1 MMNHFEQNDPFEN
14 MPLRLMMLVE
24 VRSAALKNYNA
35 MSTENRKRADAAA
48 RRAKSR
54 IEKEQL
60 IDRIENGDLFGDKF

>member
-1 MMNHFEQNDPFEN
+1 MKNRFEQNDPFES

-24 VRSAALKNYNA
+24 VRGAALKNYNA
-35 MSTENRKRADAAA
+35 MTAEGRKKADDAA

-60 IDRIENGDLFGDKF
+60 IDRIERGEVF

>member
-35 MSTENRKRADAAA
+35 MSAEDRIKADDAA
-48 RRAKSR
+48 RRAKNR
-54 IEKEQL
+54 VEKEQL
-60 IDRIENGDLFGDKF
+60 IDRIEKGEVF

>member
-1 MMNHFEQNDPFEN
+1 MKDHFEQNDPFEN

-24 VRSAALKNYNA
+24 VRGAALKNYNA
-35 MSTENRKRADAAA
+35 MSQEDRKRADDAA

-60 IDRIENGDLFGDKF
+60 IDRIERGEVF

>member
-35 MSTENRKRADAAA
+35 MSAEDRKRADDAA
-48 RRAKSR
+48 RLAKGR
-54 IEKEQL
+54 MEKERL
-60 IDRIENGDLFGDKF
+60 IDRIERGEVF

>member
-35 MSTENRKRADAAA
+35 MSAEGRIKADDAA
-48 RRAKSR
+48 RRAKNR
-54 IEKEQL
+54 AEKEQL
-60 IDRIENGDLFGDKF
+60 IDRIEKGEVF

>member
-1 MMNHFEQNDPFEN
+1 MKNRFEQNDPFEN

-24 VRSAALKNYNA
+24 VRGAALKNYNA
-35 MSTENRKRADAAA
+35 MSQEGRKKADAAA

-60 IDRIENGDLFGDKF
+60 IDRIERGEVF